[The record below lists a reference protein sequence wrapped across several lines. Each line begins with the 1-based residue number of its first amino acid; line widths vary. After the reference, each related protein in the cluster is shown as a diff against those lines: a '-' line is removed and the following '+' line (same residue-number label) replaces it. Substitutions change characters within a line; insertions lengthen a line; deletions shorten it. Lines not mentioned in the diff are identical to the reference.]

1 MDTYAN
7 HNSNVLALGAYD
19 TVNTTSTRVGQW
31 TRRSNSSQDTT
42 NTSHSIDGMS
52 VARLEA
58 GTHNVELQIQR
69 VVGIGEITVLKTTSA
84 PLYFSAERI
93 SF

>member
-1 MDTYAN
+1 
-7 HNSNVLALGAYD
+7 
-19 TVNTTSTRVGQW
+19 
-31 TRRSNSSQDTT
+31 
-42 NTSHSIDGMS
+42 MS